1 MPDKNYS
8 FLTKLLTVT
17 AVIGLGARYGNVYA
31 FHLVLAFLLV
41 RSVLI
46 TTPGT
51 LLGPGRLPS
60 AYHQLFVAMVGWFT
74 LSLVWSWNRVYTVQ
88 YIGYLS
94 IGSLLSLLIVKYVHT
109 SFQRFGELFSAAG
122 IAFLTDIFI
131 GVLEALTPF
140 RLPTSPYSKYS
151 AIWDSVVELPEQ
163 TFNLLGTMPTGFHWN
178 PNNYAAVMNLLLPFF
193 LLHPRAGVR
202 VGGFATVAGLVYA
215 TSSRGGLA
223 TTAFITLIA
232 PIYWRRSAW
241 ILTTSTI
248 VALGSFAF
256 FAGAFSN
263 YEYIENPKLR
273 DALGTIDA
281 IRMYLAPESFEERT
295 SVNAR
300 RVLISNGLRALRDTY
315 GLGVGG
321 GADRLVQE
329 KSGGVAS
336 DLGSMHHFW
345 IELLVNG
352 GYVFVA
358 GFAPWYAALT
368 YQLFQYSRRLPSGSK
383 SAYYCAALS
392 LTLIGFVP
400 GAIPVS
406 SAVYMLPMY
415 ILFGLAIAMV
425 NVCRRWEQE
434 SQKGMSAGQRIPAGQ
449 KISPC
454 ATDESAFVRRVA

>member
-8 FLTKLLTVT
+8 FLAKLLVVT
-17 AVIGLGARYGNVYA
+17 AVIGLGVRYGNIYV

-41 RSVLI
+41 RSALI

-60 AYHQLFVAMVGWFT
+60 AYHQFFGGMIGWFT
-74 LSLVWSWNRVYTVQ
+74 LSLVWSWHRVYTVQ
-88 YIGYLS
+88 YIAYIT

-109 SFQRFGELFSAAG
+109 SFQRFGELFWTAG
-122 IAFLTDIFI
+122 MAFLADVFI
-131 GVLEALTPF
+131 GVLETLTPF
-140 RLPTSPYSKYS
+140 RLPTSPYSPYS
-151 AIWDSVVELPEQ
+151 AIWDKVVELPEQ
-163 TFNLLGTMPTGFHWN
+163 TFNLLSTMPTGFHWN
-178 PNNYAAVMNLLLPFF
+178 PNNYAAVMNLLLPFC
-193 LLHPRAGVR
+193 LLDHRAAVR
-202 VGGFATVAGLVYA
+202 FGGFATVAGLVYA

-223 TTAFITLIA
+223 ATAFITLIA
-232 PIYWRRSAW
+232 PIYRRRSTW
-241 ILTTSTI
+241 LLTTSTI

-256 FAGAFSN
+256 LAGAFSN
-263 YEYIENPKLR
+263 YEDIENAKLR

-281 IRMYLAPESFEERT
+281 IRTYLAPESDDGRS
-295 SVNAR
+295 SVIAR
-300 RVLISNGLRALRDTY
+300 RLLISNGLRALRESY

-329 KSGGVAS
+329 RSGGIAS

-352 GYVFVA
+352 GYLFSAAFVF
-358 GFAPWYAALT
+358 WYVTLT
-368 YQLFQYSRRLPSGSK
+368 YRLFRYSRRFPSGSK
-383 SAYYCAALS
+383 PAYYCAALS

-434 SQKGMSAGQRIPAGQ
+434 SAKG
-449 KISPC
+449 
-454 ATDESAFVRRVA
+454 DVREVEKRYWSGRAHTV